1 MDNQQTILLKQK
13 VDEAQEQDLFRY
25 YARPLTSKLLETMEL
40 SKHFY
45 HGEGDYLFY
54 EKNGKVKRVLDLTG
68 GYGANLLGHRNPHI
82 MAKVQEWQEK
92 GAPNLTQGS
101 RRETAGKLAKRIS
114 DTLQAETSEGPWI
127 TTFSNSG
134 TEAVEAAY
142 KHCLIHFN
150 QKLIE
155 IEQETEKEM
164 NQALIKIKRT
174 EQVLRNKLVRNLRS
188 ELASKISELNMN
200 EERKSYFLH
209 QLNNA
214 IEIEELVE
222 LVRVINKKQLSQRPT
237 FISLEKSYHGKT
249 MGALSL
255 TYNEGFRNSFY
266 LGNDHNNHTIFVSQ
280 YIDTQ
285 KMEEIINS
293 TKQDLVLLANT
304 SAGVNWVRQPFS
316 LVAGAFVEPIQG
328 EAGVIPVNTNF
339 LAVLKKFSLQEDFL
353 LVFDEIQAGM
363 FRTGKLASGAH
374 TDITADIYTFSKSLG
389 AGVAKIA
396 ATSVNQRKYVDDFGF
411 LHTSTFADDDFSSS
425 IALEVFDIL
434 QGENSPLNEGM
445 KVADY
450 LSARL
455 DTLKTLFPDVIKEV
469 RGSGLMLAI
478 EFHDLLQDLGFEFK
492 TICDSRM
499 QGYMM
504 ASVLLNHEGVR
515 MNPSLSNNLTM
526 RVQPSLYFNI
536 IQVEEFITALTNMSL
551 ALREKNVAYFL
562 SAIYPDQPI
571 KNERTPSLKTEVEV
585 GKRPLA
591 VFLCHLIDEAHVR
604 KVTRALK
611 GLEGEKL
618 MKKLSL
624 TKDIAEFDI
633 YHAQTIV
640 DNNGVEMD
648 IVLLGV
654 PVTSEELKKTFTS
667 RQKFKIVQKVQNA
680 VDFAKE
686 LGATTVGLGQFTSI
700 VSGNGLYLN
709 PRGMNLTTGNA
720 FTIALTVQSA
730 LRSAQDKNIDL
741 NNATVALIGAA
752 GNIMSVA
759 TSLMADHVGKIQM
772 IHHTPIEASL
782 KYQQTTKKIIEEIA
796 TSKSDSKVTQ
806 VVKQHWANEKDLLK
820 FLAIPEV
827 KEVIEASSDLTIIK
841 DADIVLCGASASNG
855 FLALEL
861 FKQNAVVVDVAVP
874 PSIKPEMLAKLE
886 AERPDLTYHL
896 GGVAQIP
903 QEQSIDLFIF
913 PLGQNECYACMA
925 ETFALGFS
933 GQKNFLNIGDLNKD
947 IVLEV
952 QDIAKNVGFVLGSYK
967 NKSSL

>member
-13 VDEAQEQDLFRY
+13 AAQAQEQDLFRY

-54 EKNGKVKRVLDLTG
+54 EKNGKVNRVLDLTG
-68 GYGANLLGHRNPHI
+68 GYGANLLGHRNPRI
-82 MAKVQEWQEK
+82 MAKVQEWQDK

-155 IEQETEKEM
+155 LEQETEKEM

-174 EQVLRNKLVRNLRS
+174 EEVLRNKLVRNLRS
-188 ELASKISELNMN
+188 DLASKISELNMS

-266 LGNDHNNHTIFVSQ
+266 LGSEHNNHTIFVSQ
-280 YIDTQ
+280 FIDTQ

-293 TKQDLVLLANT
+293 TKQDLVILACT
-304 SAGVNWVRQPFS
+304 STGVTWVKQPFS

-328 EAGVIPVNTNF
+328 EAGVIPINTNF

-363 FRTGKLASGAH
+363 FRTGKLTSGSH

-411 LHTSTFADDDFSSS
+411 LHTSTFADDDFSSL

-434 QGENSPLNEGM
+434 QGEDSPLHEGM

-455 DTLKTLFPDVIKEV
+455 DTLKTLYPDVIKEV

-526 RVQPSLYFNI
+526 RIQPSLYFNI
-536 IQVEEFITALTNMSL
+536 IQVEEFITALTNMSI

-571 KNERTPSLKTEVEV
+571 KNERTPALKTEVEV

-648 IVLLGV
+648 IVMLGV

-667 RQKFKIVQKVQNA
+667 KQKFKIVQKVQNA

-730 LRSAQDKNIDL
+730 LRSAEDKKIDL
-741 NNATVALIGAA
+741 KNATVALIGAA

-796 TSKSDSKVTQ
+796 ASKSDSKVTQ
-806 VVKQHWANEKDLLK
+806 VVKQHWANEKDLIK

-827 KEVIEASSDLTIIK
+827 KDVIEASSDLTIIK

>member
-1 MDNQQTILLKQK
+1 MDNQQTIPLKQQ
-13 VDEAQEQDLFRY
+13 AATSPEQDLFRY

-40 SKHFY
+40 SKHFF
-45 HGEGDYLFY
+45 HGEGDYLYY
-54 EKNGKVKRVLDLTG
+54 EKKGKIQRVLDITG

-82 MAKVQEWQEK
+82 LAKVQEWQEK

-101 RRETAGKLAKRIS
+101 RRDTAGKLAKRIS
-114 DTLQAETSEGPWI
+114 DTLQSETSEGPWI

-142 KHCLIHFN
+142 KHCLIYFN
-150 QKLIE
+150 QKLVELEQE
-155 IEQETEKEM
+155 IEKEI
-164 NQALIKIKRT
+164 NLALIKIKRT
-174 EQVLRNKLVRNLRS
+174 DETFRNKLVRNLRS
-188 ELASKISELNMN
+188 ELVSKISDLNMS

-209 QLNNA
+209 QMNNA
-214 IEIEELVE
+214 LEIEEILE

-255 TYNEGFRNSFY
+255 TFNEGFRNSFY
-266 LGNDHNNHTIFVSQ
+266 LGSEHNAHTIFISQ
-280 YIDTQ
+280 YVDTQ
-285 KMEEIINS
+285 KLEEIINS
-293 TKQDLVLLANT
+293 TKQDLIFISNT
-304 SAGVNWVRQPFS
+304 PTGVTWVKQPVS
-316 LVAGAFVEPIQG
+316 LIAGAFVEPIQG
-328 EAGVIPVNTNF
+328 EAGIIPVNSTC
-339 LAVLKKFSLQEDFL
+339 LALLKKFSLQEDFL
-353 LVFDEIQAGM
+353 LVFDEIQSGM
-363 FRTGKLASGAH
+363 YRTGRLTAGSH

-389 AGVAKIA
+389 GGVAKIA
-396 ATSVNQRKYVDDFGF
+396 ATSVNHRKYIEDFGF
-411 LHTSTFADDDFSSS
+411 LHTSTFADDDFSSM
-425 IALEVFDIL
+425 IALEVLDII
-434 QGENSPLNEGM
+434 QSENSPLEEGM

-455 DTLKTLFPDVIKEV
+455 DTLKTLFPDVIKEI
-469 RGSGLMLAI
+469 RGRGLMLAI
-478 EFHDLLQDLGFEFK
+478 EFHDHFIDMGFEFK
-492 TICDSRM
+492 TICDSKM
-499 QGYMM
+499 QGYLM
-504 ASVLLNHEGVR
+504 ASVLLNHEGIR

-536 IQVEEFITALTNMSL
+536 IQVEEFINALTNMSN
-551 ALREKNVAYFL
+551 ALRNKDVAYFL

-571 KNERTPSLKTEVEV
+571 KNERTPGLKTEVEV

-611 GLEGEKL
+611 GVEGEAL
-618 MKKLSL
+618 MKKLTLS
-624 TKDIAEFDI
+624 KDIAEFDI

-640 DNNGVEMD
+640 DDNGVEMD
-648 IVLLGV
+648 IVMLGIS
-654 PVTSEELKKTFTS
+654 VTSEDLKKTFTS
-667 RQKFKIVQKVQNA
+667 RQKYKIVQKVQNA

-730 LRSAQDKNIDL
+730 LRSAEDKKVDL
-741 NNATVALIGAA
+741 RNATVALIGAA

-772 IHHTPIEASL
+772 IHHTPIDASS

-796 TSKSDSKVTQ
+796 NSKAESNVVR
-806 VVKQHWANEKDLLK
+806 VVKENWAKENDLLK
-820 FLAIPEV
+820 FLALPEV
-827 KEVIEASSDLTIIK
+827 KEVLEASSDLNVIK

-861 FKQNAVVVDVAVP
+861 FKENAIIVDVAVP
-874 PSIKPEMLAKLE
+874 PSINPGMLSKLE

-903 QEQSIDLFIF
+903 QDQSVDLFVF

-925 ETFALGFS
+925 ETFAIGFS
-933 GQKNFLNIGDLNKD
+933 GEKNFLNIGDLNKD
-947 IVLEV
+947 IVLQV
-952 QDIAKNVGFVLGSYK
+952 QDIAKKVGFVLGSYK
-967 NKSSL
+967 KKSSL

>member
-1 MDNQQTILLKQK
+1 MDNQQTLLLKQS
-13 VDEAQEQDLFRY
+13 VAQENNQDLFRY
-25 YARPLTSKLLETMEL
+25 YARPMTSKLLETMQL
-40 SKHFY
+40 SKNFF
-45 HGEGDYLFY
+45 HGEGDYLYY
-54 EKNGKVKRVLDLTG
+54 EQNNKINKVLDLTG
-68 GYGANLLGHRNPHI
+68 GYGANLLGHKNSRI
-82 MAKVQEWQEK
+82 MAKVQEWHDK

-101 RRETAGKLAKRIS
+101 RRDTAGKLAKRIS
-114 DTLQAETSEGPWI
+114 DILQSETSEGPWV

-142 KHCLIHFN
+142 KHCLIYFN
-150 QKLIE
+150 QKLVE
-155 IEQETEKEM
+155 LEQELEKEM

-174 EQVLRNKLVRNLRS
+174 EESMRVKLVRSLRS
-188 ELASKISELNMN
+188 DLADKISGLSMS

-209 QLNNA
+209 QINNA
-214 IEIEELVE
+214 IEIEEVIE

-255 TYNEGFRNSFY
+255 TSNEGFRNSFY
-266 LGNDHNNHTIFVSQ
+266 LGTEHNSNTIFVSQ
-280 YIDTQ
+280 YADLQ
-285 KMEEIINS
+285 KMDELINS
-293 TKQDLVLLANT
+293 TKQDLILLANT
-304 SAGVNWVRQPFS
+304 SLGVTWVKHPFS
-316 LVAGAFVEPIQG
+316 LIAGAFVEPIQG
-328 EAGVIPVNTNF
+328 EAGIIPVNTNF
-339 LAVLKKFSLQEDFL
+339 LAILKKYSLQEDFL

-363 FRTGKLASGAH
+363 FRTGKFASGTH
-374 TDITADIYTFSKSLG
+374 TDITADVYTFSKSLG
-389 AGVAKIA
+389 GGVAKIA
-396 ATSVNQRKYVDDFGF
+396 ATSVNQRKYIEDFGF

-425 IALEVFDIL
+425 IALEVLDIL
-434 QGENSPLNEGM
+434 QGENSPLEEGM
-445 KVADY
+445 RVSDY
-450 LSARL
+450 LTARL
-455 DTLKTLFPDVIKEV
+455 ETLKLLFPDVIKEV
-469 RGSGLMLAI
+469 RGKGLMLAI
-478 EFHDLLQDLGFEFK
+478 EFNDLLKDLGFEFK
-492 TICDSRM
+492 TICDSKM

-562 SAIYPDQPI
+562 SALYPDQPVV
-571 KNERTPSLKTEVEV
+571 NERTPELKTEVEV

-591 VFLCHLIDEAHVR
+591 VFLCHLIDEAHVK

-611 GLEGEKL
+611 GVQGDKL
-618 MKKLSL
+618 MKTLAL

-640 DNNGVEMD
+640 DANGMEMD
-648 IVLLGV
+648 IVMLGV

-667 RQKFKIVQKVQNA
+667 RQKYKIVQKVQNA
-680 VDFAKE
+680 VDYAKE

-720 FTIALTVQSA
+720 YTIALTVQSA
-730 LRSAQDKNIDL
+730 LRSAEDKNIDL
-741 NNATVALIGAA
+741 KNATVALIGAA

-772 IHHTPIEASL
+772 IHHTPIDSSS
-782 KYQQTTKKIIEEIA
+782 KYQQTTRRIIEEIA
-796 TSKSDSKVTQ
+796 ASKADSKVVR
-806 VVKQHWANEKDLLK
+806 VVKENWAKEKDILK
-820 FLAIPEV
+820 FLALPEV
-827 KEVIEASSDLTIIK
+827 KEVIEASSDVTTINQ
-841 DADIVLCGASASNG
+841 ADIVLCGASASNG
-855 FLALEL
+855 FLNLDL

-903 QEQSIDLFIF
+903 LGQSIDLFIF

-925 ETFALGFS
+925 ETFSLGFS
-933 GQKNFLNIGDLNKD
+933 KRKNFLNIGDLNKD

-952 QDIAKNVGFVLGSYK
+952 QDIAKDVGFVLGSYK
-967 NKSSL
+967 QKSSL